1 MSDQLQWVE
10 SAGGPLLLLP
20 QDLLGFWEGVNTP
33 PNFRNVSAEFRWNET
48 GIATDSDRACDVND
62 YVGLIDVG
70 PGKGLVLGDEPL
82 ATTWISSPSGNGGIL
97 VRCRFSESDEEI
109 QEVLNSQ
116 LNAKSWV
123 EGPVLTL
130 DGSPLV
136 LFDAAASGTRIE
148 SRLVAHL
155 PKGTYRVGT
164 LDYTPHAEVS
174 LLLHRLKLL

>member
-33 PNFRNVSAEFRWNET
+33 PNFRNVSAEFRWNE
-48 GIATDSDRACDVND
+48 GGAATDYDRACDVKD
-62 YVGLIDVG
+62 CVGLIDVG
-70 PGKGLVLGDEPL
+70 PGQGLVLGDEPL
-82 ATTWISSPSGNGGIL
+82 ATTWISSPNGSGGIL
-97 VRCRFSESDEEI
+97 VRCRFSQGDEEI

-116 LNAKSWV
+116 LNAQSWE
-123 EGPVLTL
+123 EGPVVTF

-136 LFDAAASGTRIE
+136 LFDAAAPGTSIE
-148 SRLVAHL
+148 SRLVAPL
-155 PKGTYRVGT
+155 AKGTYRVGT

-174 LLLHRLKLL
+174 LLLHRLTLL